1 MMVKAHGCCRL
12 FCPALLETWPF
23 LVKKTKEKEMSHNFT
38 ESYDV
43 IVIGAGHAGVEAS
56 LAASRMGCK
65 VLLATINIEM
75 LAFMPC
81 NPSIGGSA
89 KGIVVREV
97 DALGGEMA
105 KNIDK
110 SYIQMKML
118 NTGKG
123 PAVRAL
129 RAQAD
134 KELYSKEM
142 RKTVENQENLTLR
155 QTMINEILVED
166 GKVIGVKTATQ
177 QEYAAK
183 AVIVTTGTA
192 LRGEIIIGD
201 LKYSSGPNHSL
212 AAIPL
217 ADNLRDLGF
226 EIGRFKTGTPP
237 RVKASSINY
246 DVTEIQPGDEK
257 ANHFSYTSRDEDY
270 VKDQVPCWLTYTNAE
285 SHEIIQN
292 NLHRAPM
299 FSGIVKGVGP
309 RYCPSIEDKIVR
321 FADKERHQLFLEPE
335 GRDTEEVY
343 VQGLSTSLPEDVQ
356 KDLVHSIKGLENAEM
371 MRTGYAIEYDMI
383 MPHQLR
389 ATLETKKISGLFTA
403 GQTNGTSG
411 YEEAAGQ
418 GIIAGINAALKIQGK
433 PELILK
439 RSDGYIGVMIDDLV
453 TKGTVEPYRLLTS
466 RAEYRLILRHDN
478 ADMRLTE
485 IGREI
490 GLVDDERWARFEIKK
505 NQFDNEM
512 KRLESIKL
520 KPVKETN
527 AKIEALGFKALTDAV
542 TAKEFMRRPEVSYQ
556 DVVQFIGP
564 AAEELDEK
572 IIELIETEIKYEG
585 YISKALDQVEK
596 MKRMEEKR
604 IPANIDWD
612 DIDSIATEARQKFKK
627 INPETIGQAS
637 RISGVNPADISIL
650 MVYLEGKSR
659 SISKNKAKS

>member
-1 MMVKAHGCCRL
+1 MTH
-12 FCPALLETWPF
+12 T
-23 LVKKTKEKEMSHNFT
+23 FT
-38 ESYDV
+38 ENYDV
-43 IVIGAGHAGVEAS
+43 IVIGAGHAGVEAG

-65 VLLATINIEM
+65 TLLATINLDM
-75 LAFMPC
+75 VAFMPC

-89 KGIVVREV
+89 KGIVVREI
-97 DALGGEMA
+97 DALGGEMGR
-105 KNIDK
+105 NIDK
-110 SYIQMKML
+110 TYIQMKML
-118 NTGKG
+118 NMGKG

-134 KELYSKEM
+134 KAEYAAEM
-142 RKTVENQENLTLR
+142 KRTVERQENLTLR
-155 QTMINEILVED
+155 QTMIDEILVED
-166 GKVIGVKTATQ
+166 GKVIGVRTATNQ
-177 QEYAAK
+177 KFSAK
-183 AVIVTTGTA
+183 AVVVTTGTA

-201 LKYSSGPNHSL
+201 LKYSSGPNNSL
-212 AAIPL
+212 ASITL
-217 ADNLRDLGF
+217 ADNLKELGL

-237 RVKASSINY
+237 RVNARTINY
-246 DVTEIQPGDEK
+246 EETEIQPGDEK
-257 ANHFSYTSRDEDY
+257 PNHFSFLSKDEDY
-270 VKDQVPCWLTYTNAE
+270 LQDQIPCWLTYTNTT
-285 SHEIIQN
+285 SHEIIN
-292 NLHRAPM
+292 SNLHRAPM
-299 FSGIVKGVGP
+299 FSGIVKGIGP

-335 GRDTEEVY
+335 GRNTDEIY

-356 KDLVHSIKGLENAEM
+356 QDLIHSIKGLENAQM
-371 MRTGYAIEYDMI
+371 MRTGYAIEYDMV

-418 GIIAGINAALKIQGK
+418 GIVAGINAALKVQGK

-485 IGREI
+485 IGRQV
-490 GLVDDERWARFEIKK
+490 GLVDDERWQVFQIQK

-520 KPVKETN
+520 KPIKDTN
-527 AKIEALGFKALTDAV
+527 EKVVAMGFKPLTDAL
-542 TAKEFMRRPEVSYQ
+542 TAKEFMRRP
-556 DVVQFIGP
+556 DVTYADAVAFIGP
-564 AAEELDEK
+564 AAEDLDAK
-572 IIELIETEIKYEG
+572 TIELIETEVKYEG
-585 YISKALDQVEK
+585 YIAKALDQVEK

-604 IPANIDWD
+604 IPADIDWD
-612 DIDSIATEARQKFKK
+612 DIDSIATEARQKFKL
-627 INPETIGQAS
+627 ISPETIGQAS

-650 MVYLEGKSR
+650 MIYLEGRSR
-659 SISKNKAKS
+659 SISKNKSKDSH

>member
-1 MMVKAHGCCRL
+1 MTHTFA
-12 FCPALLETWPF
+12 E
-23 LVKKTKEKEMSHNFT
+23 N
-38 ESYDV
+38 YDV
-43 IVIGAGHAGVEAS
+43 IVIGAGHAGVEAG

-65 VLLATINIEM
+65 TLLATINLDM
-75 LAFMPC
+75 VAFMPC

-89 KGIVVREV
+89 KGIVVREI
-97 DALGGEMA
+97 DALGGEMGR
-105 KNIDK
+105 NIDK
-110 SYIQMKML
+110 TYIQMKML
-118 NTGKG
+118 NMGKG

-134 KELYSKEM
+134 KAEYAAEM
-142 RKTVENQENLTLR
+142 KRTVERQENLTLR
-155 QTMINEILVED
+155 QTMIDEILVED
-166 GKVIGVKTATQ
+166 GKVIGVRTATNQ
-177 QEYAAK
+177 KFSAK
-183 AVIVTTGTA
+183 AVVVTTGTA

-201 LKYSSGPNHSL
+201 LKYSSGPNNSL
-212 AAIPL
+212 ASITL
-217 ADNLRDLGF
+217 ADNLKELGL

-237 RVKASSINY
+237 RVNARTINY
-246 DVTEIQPGDEK
+246 DETEIQPGDEK
-257 ANHFSYTSRDEDY
+257 PNHFSFLSKDEDY
-270 VKDQVPCWLTYTNAE
+270 LQDQIPCWLTYTNAT
-285 SHEIIQN
+285 SHEIIN
-292 NLHRAPM
+292 SNLHRAPM
-299 FSGIVKGVGP
+299 FSGIVKGIGP

-335 GRDTEEVY
+335 GRNTDEIY

-356 KDLVHSIKGLENAEM
+356 QDLIHSIKGLENAQM
-371 MRTGYAIEYDMI
+371 MRTGYAIEYDMV

-418 GIIAGINAALKIQGK
+418 GIVAGINAALKVQGK

-485 IGREI
+485 IGRQV
-490 GLVDDERWARFEIKK
+490 GLVDDERWQVFQIHK

-512 KRLESIKL
+512 KRLESVKL
-520 KPVKETN
+520 KPIKETN
-527 AKIEALGFKALTDAV
+527 EKVVAMGFKPLTDAL
-542 TAKEFMRRPEVSYQ
+542 TAKEFMRRP
-556 DVVQFIGP
+556 DVTYADAVAFIGP
-564 AAEELDEK
+564 AAEDLDAK
-572 IIELIETEIKYEG
+572 TIELIETEVKYEG
-585 YISKALDQVEK
+585 YIAKALDQVEK

-604 IPANIDWD
+604 IPADIDWD
-612 DIDSIATEARQKFKK
+612 DIDSIATEARQKFKL
-627 INPETIGQAS
+627 ISPETIGQAS

-650 MVYLEGKSR
+650 MVYLEGRSR
-659 SISKNKAKS
+659 SISKNKSKDSH

>member
-1 MMVKAHGCCRL
+1 MTHTFA
-12 FCPALLETWPF
+12 E
-23 LVKKTKEKEMSHNFT
+23 N
-38 ESYDV
+38 YDV
-43 IVIGAGHAGVEAS
+43 IVIGAGHAGVEAG

-65 VLLATINIEM
+65 TLLATINLDM
-75 LAFMPC
+75 VAFMPC

-89 KGIVVREV
+89 KGIVVREI
-97 DALGGEMA
+97 DALGGEMGR
-105 KNIDK
+105 NIDK
-110 SYIQMKML
+110 TYIQMKML
-118 NTGKG
+118 NMGKG

-134 KELYSKEM
+134 KAEYAAEM
-142 RKTVENQENLTLR
+142 KRTVERQENLTLR
-155 QTMINEILVED
+155 QTMIDEILVED
-166 GKVIGVKTATQ
+166 GKVIGVRTATNQ
-177 QEYAAK
+177 KFSAK
-183 AVIVTTGTA
+183 AVVVTTGTA

-201 LKYSSGPNHSL
+201 LKYSSGPNNSL
-212 AAIPL
+212 ASITL
-217 ADNLRDLGF
+217 ADNLKELGL

-237 RVKASSINY
+237 RVNARTINY
-246 DVTEIQPGDEK
+246 EETEIQPGDEK
-257 ANHFSYTSRDEDY
+257 PNHFSFLSKDEDY
-270 VKDQVPCWLTYTNAE
+270 LQDQIPCWLTYTNAT
-285 SHEIIQN
+285 SHEIIN
-292 NLHRAPM
+292 SNLHRAPM
-299 FSGIVKGVGP
+299 FSGIVKGIGP

-335 GRDTEEVY
+335 GRNTDEIY

-356 KDLVHSIKGLENAEM
+356 QDLIHSIKGLENAQM
-371 MRTGYAIEYDMI
+371 MRTGYAIEYDMV

-418 GIIAGINAALKIQGK
+418 GIIAGINAALKVQGK

-485 IGREI
+485 IGRQV
-490 GLVDDERWARFEIKK
+490 GLVDDERWQVFQIHK

-520 KPVKETN
+520 KPIKETN
-527 AKIEALGFKALTDAV
+527 EKVVAMGFKPLTDAL
-542 TAKEFMRRPEVSYQ
+542 TAKEFMRRP
-556 DVVQFIGP
+556 DVTYADAVAFIGP
-564 AAEELDEK
+564 AAEDLDAK
-572 IIELIETEIKYEG
+572 TIELIETEVKYEG
-585 YISKALDQVEK
+585 YIAKALDQVEK

-604 IPANIDWD
+604 IPADIDWD
-612 DIDSIATEARQKFKK
+612 DIDSIATEARQKFKL
-627 INPETIGQAS
+627 ISPETIGQAS

-650 MVYLEGKSR
+650 MVYLEGRSR
-659 SISKNKAKS
+659 SISKNKSKDSH

>member
-1 MMVKAHGCCRL
+1 M
-12 FCPALLETWPF
+12 TY
-23 LVKKTKEKEMSHNFT
+23 NFI
-38 ESYDV
+38 EEYDI

-75 LAFMPC
+75 LAFLPC

-155 QTMINEILVED
+155 QTMIDEILVED
-166 GKVIGVKTATQ
+166 GKVIGVRTATY
-177 QEYAAK
+177 QEYGAK

-212 AAIPL
+212 ASINL
-217 ADNLRDLGF
+217 ADNLKNLGL

-246 DVTEIQPGDEK
+246 EETEIQPGDENP
-257 ANHFSYTSRDEDY
+257 NHFSYNSRDEDY
-270 VKDQVPCWLTYTNAE
+270 LKDQIPCWLTYTNSQ
-285 SHEIIQN
+285 SHEIIN
-292 NLHRAPM
+292 SNLHRAPM
-299 FSGIVKGVGP
+299 FTGVVKGVGP

-335 GRDTEEVY
+335 GRNTEEVY

-356 KDLVHSIKGLENAEM
+356 RDLVHSIKGLENAEM
-371 MRTGYAIEYDMI
+371 MRTGYAIEYDMVL
-383 MPHQLR
+383 PHQLR

-485 IGREI
+485 IGREV
-490 GLVDDERWARFEIKK
+490 GLVDDERWARFETKK
-505 NQFDNEM
+505 YQFENEM
-512 KRLESIKL
+512 KRLDSIKL

-527 AKIEALGFKALTDAV
+527 EKVAALGFKPLTDAV
-542 TAKEFMRRPEVSYQ
+542 TAKEFLRRPEVSYQ
-556 DVVQFIGP
+556 DVVNFIGP
-564 AAEELDEK
+564 AAEELDDK

-612 DIDSIATEARQKFKK
+612 DIDSIATEARQKFKL

-659 SISKNKAKS
+659 SISKNQEKES

>member
-1 MMVKAHGCCRL
+1 MTHHFA
-12 FCPALLETWPF
+12 E
-23 LVKKTKEKEMSHNFT
+23 N
-38 ESYDV
+38 YDI
-43 IVIGAGHAGVEAS
+43 IVVGAGHAGVEAS

-65 VLLATINIEM
+65 TLLATINLEM

-89 KGIVVREV
+89 KGIVVREI
-97 DALGGEMA
+97 DALGGEMG

-110 SYIQMKML
+110 TYIQMKML

-134 KELYSKEM
+134 KALYAQTMKQ
-142 RKTVENQENLTLR
+142 TVEKQENLTLR
-155 QTMINEILVED
+155 QAMIDEILVED
-166 GKVIGVKTATQ
+166 GKVVGVRTATNQ
-177 QEYAAK
+177 KFSAK
-183 AVIVTTGTA
+183 SVVITTGTA
-192 LRGEIIIGD
+192 LRGEIILGE
-201 LKYSSGPNHSL
+201 LKYSSGPNNSL
-212 AAIPL
+212 ASVTL
-217 ADNLRDLGF
+217 ADNLRDLGL

-246 DVTEIQPGDEK
+246 EKTEIQPGDEQP
-257 ANHFSYTSRDEDY
+257 NHFSFMSRDEDY
-270 VKDQVPCWLTYTNAE
+270 ITDQVPCWLTYTNTL
-285 SHEIIQN
+285 SHDIINQ

-335 GRDTEEVY
+335 GRHTEEVY

-356 KDLVHSIKGLENAEM
+356 VDLLRSIKGLENAEM
-371 MRTGYAIEYDMI
+371 MRTGYAIEYDI
-383 MPHQLR
+383 VLPHQLR
-389 ATLETKKISGLFTA
+389 ATLETKVIAGLFTA

-418 GIIAGINAALKIQGK
+418 GLVAGINAALKVQGK

-439 RSDGYIGVMIDDLV
+439 RSDAYIGVMIDDLV
-453 TKGTVEPYRLLTS
+453 TKGTLEPYRLLTS

-485 IGREI
+485 IGYEI
-490 GLVDDERWARFEIKK
+490 GLVDEERYAIFKKRQMQFE
-505 NQFDNEM
+505 NELE
-512 KRLESIKL
+512 RLDSIKL
-520 KPVKETN
+520 KPVSETN
-527 AKIEALGFKALTDAV
+527 KRIQELGFKPLTDAL
-542 TAKEFMRRPEVSYQ
+542 TAKEFMRRPQITYAVATDFVGCADE
-556 DVVQFIGP
+556 P
-564 AAEELDEK
+564 LDSK
-572 IIELIETEIKYEG
+572 VIELLETEIKYEG
-585 YISKALDQVEK
+585 YIKKALDQVAK

-604 IPANIDWD
+604 IPPHIDWD

-627 INPETIGQAS
+627 INPETLGQAS

-650 MVYLEGKSR
+650 MVYLEGRQKGR
-659 SISKNKAKS
+659 KNIN

>member
-1 MMVKAHGCCRL
+1 MTHTFA
-12 FCPALLETWPF
+12 E
-23 LVKKTKEKEMSHNFT
+23 N
-38 ESYDV
+38 YDV
-43 IVIGAGHAGVEAS
+43 IVIGAGHAGVEAG

-65 VLLATINIEM
+65 TLLATINLDM
-75 LAFMPC
+75 VAFMPC

-89 KGIVVREV
+89 KGIVVREI
-97 DALGGEMA
+97 DALGGEMGR
-105 KNIDK
+105 NIDK
-110 SYIQMKML
+110 TYIQMKML
-118 NTGKG
+118 NMGKG

-134 KELYSKEM
+134 KAEYAAEM
-142 RKTVENQENLTLR
+142 KRTVERQENLTLR
-155 QTMINEILVED
+155 QTMIDEILVED
-166 GKVIGVKTATQ
+166 GKVIGVRTATNQ
-177 QEYAAK
+177 KFSAK
-183 AVIVTTGTA
+183 AVVVTTGTA

-201 LKYSSGPNHSL
+201 LKYSSGPNNSL
-212 AAIPL
+212 ASITL
-217 ADNLRDLGF
+217 ADNLKELGL

-237 RVKASSINY
+237 RVNARTINY
-246 DVTEIQPGDEK
+246 DETEIQPGDEK
-257 ANHFSYTSRDEDY
+257 PNHFSFLSKDEDY
-270 VKDQVPCWLTYTNAE
+270 LQDQIPCWLTYTNVT
-285 SHEIIQN
+285 SHEIIN
-292 NLHRAPM
+292 SNLHRAPM
-299 FSGIVKGVGP
+299 FSGIVKGIGP

-335 GRDTEEVY
+335 GRNTDEIY

-356 KDLVHSIKGLENAEM
+356 QDLIHSIKGLENAQM
-371 MRTGYAIEYDMI
+371 MRTGYAIEYDMV

-418 GIIAGINAALKIQGK
+418 GIIAGINAALKVQGK

-485 IGREI
+485 IGRQV
-490 GLVDDERWARFEIKK
+490 GLVDDERWQVFQIHK

-520 KPVKETN
+520 KPIKETN
-527 AKIEALGFKALTDAV
+527 EKVVAMGFKPLTDAL
-542 TAKEFMRRPEVSYQ
+542 TAKEFMRRPDVTYA
-556 DVVQFIGP
+556 DVVAFIGP
-564 AAEELDEK
+564 AAEDLDAK
-572 IIELIETEIKYEG
+572 TIELIETEVKYEG
-585 YISKALDQVEK
+585 YIAKALDQVEK

-604 IPANIDWD
+604 IPADIDWD
-612 DIDSIATEARQKFKK
+612 DIDSIATEARQKFKL
-627 INPETIGQAS
+627 ISPETIGQAS

-650 MVYLEGKSR
+650 MVYLEGRSR
-659 SISKNKAKS
+659 SISKNKSKDSH

>member
-1 MMVKAHGCCRL
+1 M
-12 FCPALLETWPF
+12 T
-23 LVKKTKEKEMSHNFT
+23 HNFA
-38 ESYDV
+38 ENYDI
-43 IVIGAGHAGVEAS
+43 IVVGAGHAGVEAS

-65 VLLATINIEM
+65 TLLATINLEM

-89 KGIVVREV
+89 KGIVVREI
-97 DALGGEMA
+97 DALGGEMG

-110 SYIQMKML
+110 TYIQMKML

-134 KELYSKEM
+134 KALYAQTMKQ
-142 RKTVENQENLTLR
+142 TVEKQENLTLR
-155 QTMINEILVED
+155 QAMIDEILVED
-166 GKVIGVKTATQ
+166 GKVVGVRTATNQ
-177 QEYAAK
+177 KFSAK
-183 AVIVTTGTA
+183 SVVITTGTA
-192 LRGEIIIGD
+192 LRGEIILGD
-201 LKYSSGPNHSL
+201 LKYSSGPNNSL
-212 AAIPL
+212 ASVTL
-217 ADNLRDLGF
+217 ADNLRDLGL

-246 DVTEIQPGDEK
+246 EKTEIQPGDEQP
-257 ANHFSYTSRDEDY
+257 NHFSFMSRDEDY
-270 VKDQVPCWLTYTNAE
+270 ITDQVPCWLTYTNTL
-285 SHEIIQN
+285 SHDIINQ

-335 GRDTEEVY
+335 GRYTEEVY

-356 KDLVHSIKGLENAEM
+356 VDLLRSIKGLANAEM
-371 MRTGYAIEYDMI
+371 MRTGYAIEYDI
-383 MPHQLR
+383 VLPHQLR
-389 ATLETKKISGLFTA
+389 ATLETKVIAGLFTA

-418 GIIAGINAALKIQGK
+418 GLVAGINAALKVQGK

-439 RSDGYIGVMIDDLV
+439 RSDAYIGVMIDDLV
-453 TKGTVEPYRLLTS
+453 TKGTLEPYRLLTS

-485 IGREI
+485 IGYEI
-490 GLVDDERWARFEIKK
+490 GLVDEERYAIFKKRQMQFE
-505 NQFDNEM
+505 NELE
-512 KRLESIKL
+512 RLDSIKL
-520 KPVKETN
+520 KPVSETN
-527 AKIEALGFKALTDAV
+527 KRIQELGFKPLTDAL
-542 TAKEFMRRPEVSYQ
+542 TAKEFMRRPQITYAVATDFVGCADE
-556 DVVQFIGP
+556 P
-564 AAEELDEK
+564 LDSK
-572 IIELIETEIKYEG
+572 VIELLETEIKYEG
-585 YISKALDQVEK
+585 YIKKALDQVAK

-604 IPANIDWD
+604 IPPHIDWD

-627 INPETIGQAS
+627 INPETLGQAS

-650 MVYLEGKSR
+650 MVYLEGRQKGR
-659 SISKNKAKS
+659 KNIN